1 MERRAASPGA
11 LLGADFRAGLTPS
24 CQYLGADS
32 RPQHGALPMRT
43 LQAQRLKKR
52 TEFEYKHHQEILE
65 QIWEEADAEA
75 RKLEGLLTGY
85 QESNLREAFISR
97 RGLLN
102 GKTAIIRK
110 NSP

>member
-1 MERRAASPGA
+1 
-11 LLGADFRAGLTPS
+11 
-24 CQYLGADS
+24 
-32 RPQHGALPMRT
+32 MRT

-85 QESNLREAFISR
+85 QESNLREAFKQTFEEYR
-97 RGLLN
+97 EDDEAVYFEEGFVEW
-102 GKTAIIRK
+102 
-110 NSP
+110 